1 MELTFLDL
9 VKIMMG
15 AFVGAAA
22 GVFSGNVLYRAFFN
36 WRQKRLLDRE
46 IQKMVEDFEKRQ
58 EDLHFEVKIED

>member
-22 GVFSGNVLYRAFFN
+22 GVFVGNVLYRAFFD

-46 IQKMVEDFEKRQ
+46 VQKMVEDFEKRQ
-58 EDLHFEVKIED
+58 EVLHFEVEIED